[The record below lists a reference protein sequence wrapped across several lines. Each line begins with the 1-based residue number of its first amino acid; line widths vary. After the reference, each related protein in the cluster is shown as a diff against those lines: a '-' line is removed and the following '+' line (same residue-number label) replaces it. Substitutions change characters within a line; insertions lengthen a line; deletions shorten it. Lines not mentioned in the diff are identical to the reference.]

1 MILDQ
6 FSLKGK
12 SGIVTGGGTGLG
24 KGMATAL
31 VQAGGAVLL
40 VGRRMDVL
48 EKTGKELG
56 KVGAPVIPFSA
67 DLSKMADLPKIVDK
81 AVKEFGKV
89 DFLIN
94 NAGTIRRAPCED
106 FSEADWDLV
115 LETNLKGPFFL
126 AQAVAKTMIAA
137 KRPGAI
143 VNTSSLIAFI
153 GGKTIPAYAAS
164 KGRLNQATKTMAND
178 WAKYGIRVNA
188 IALGYFITDVTEAL
202 QKNKERYT
210 EIVSRILMGRWG
222 NPEELGGIALYLVS
236 DASSY
241 VTGQTFVVDGG
252 WLAY

>member
-24 KGMATAL
+24 KGMATAMT
-31 VQAGGAVLL
+31 QAGGAVLL

-48 EKTGKELG
+48 EKAARELG
-56 KVGAPVIPFSA
+56 KAGAPVVPFSA
-67 DLSKMADLPKIVDK
+67 DLSKMADIPKIVDK

-106 FSEADWDLV
+106 FSEADWDVV

-126 AQAVAKTMIAA
+126 AQAVARTMIAA

-164 KGRLNQATKTMAND
+164 KGGLNQATKTMAND

-188 IALGYFITDVTEAL
+188 IAPGYFITDVTEAL

-210 EIVSRILMGRWG
+210 EIVSRIPMGRWG